1 VDCLVVVVVEPKE
14 IDQSEADIACG
25 GRVGQTGASEP
36 KNQLFMYMY
45 ISTLRVCVC
54 MYVCMYVLVS
64 LI

>member
-54 MYVCMYVLVS
+54 MYVLVS